1 LFVLILSL
9 ICMPASDINSARD
22 SAITYIKAG
31 DFAAALDKAKAVIV
45 QEKHDYLL
53 LGLFKYAST
62 FRLIDKLAPGFDLRL
77 YREREDICR
86 AWKLFLQNNK
96 ENHYIL
102 QVMPT
107 LYIHTETKTARLYL
121 DRLITV
127 DSANSTAHFM
137 KGFSYERDNSYTD
150 AIRCYRFAYALD
162 TNFTD
167 CLTVI
172 AHIHM
177 KLGQFDSALA
187 IFKKISQRDGLSRS
201 TPVSK
206 SLCELKLGRIASAKN
221 TLSMLESVQGDA
233 WLRKCYNQIEY
244 FIKCLETNGLK
255 EQDTTVVAI
264 PLIVHR
270 LNLHMPVDMAAVLSE
285 GGISIID
292 LRDEMPRWFLK
303 YISRETG
310 NIPDYILEKP
320 RVIDIPAPEYPLNAR
335 TTGIEGEVIVETLVD
350 RDGTVAY
357 VAILKTSGYDALD
370 NAALEAASKA
380 RFEPATHSG
389 RPVPTWISIPFSFS
403 LHN

>member
-1 LFVLILSL
+1 MFVLILSL
-9 ICMPASDINSARD
+9 ICTPVSDINSARD
-22 SAITYIKAG
+22 SAITYIKTG
-31 DFAAALDKAKAVIV
+31 DFAAALDKAKAVII
-45 QEKHDYLL
+45 QEKPDYLL

-77 YREREDICR
+77 YRERDDICR

-107 LYIHTETKTARLYL
+107 LYIHTDTKTARLYL
-121 DRLITV
+121 DRLITI

-137 KGFSYERDNSYTD
+137 KGFSYERDNSYTE
-150 AIRCYRFAYALD
+150 AIRCYRLAYALD
-162 TNFTD
+162 TNFMD

-187 IFKKISQRDGLSRS
+187 IYKKISQRDELSRS
-201 TPVSK
+201 TLVSK

-221 TLSMLESVQGDA
+221 TLSMLESSQDDA
-233 WLRKCYNQIEY
+233 WLRKCHDQIEY
-244 FIKCLETNGLK
+244 FIKCLDTNGLE

-264 PLIVHR
+264 PLIVHK
-270 LNLHMPVDMAAVLSE
+270 LNLHMPVNMAAVLSQ
-285 GGISIID
+285 GGVSIID
-292 LRDEMPRWFLK
+292 LHDEMPRWFLK
-303 YISRETG
+303 YMSRETG
-310 NIPDYILEKP
+310 DIPDYILEKP
-320 RVIDIPAPEYPLNAR
+320 RAIDIPAPEYPSYAR
-335 TTGIEGEVIVETLVD
+335 TMGIEGEVTVETLVD

-357 VAILKTSGYDALD
+357 IAILKTSGYDVLD

-380 RFEPATHSG
+380 RFEPATHFG
-389 RPVPTWISIPFSFS
+389 HPVATWISIPISFR
-403 LHN
+403 LHD